1 MVSSHTGD
9 FLHDVFQEAIRVRAC
24 LCLLGHQVDPDETRT
39 NDGQIT
45 AANLV
50 GNHFVA
56 LHNSNRAIRHC
67 ALDLSKDNESN
78 MLIASALAHAGR
90 LVDFIEDKTSLP
102 SITPTGRDELL
113 ETAVRAQA
121 ALEMLAGSWQTI
133 RQIFRQKEDEQ
144 KSRAS
149 HHAAR
154 SAGIAAAGW
163 RVVYE
168 SLLLERASES
178 SCQGQEFTRY
188 RNPQETAGLEPPQ
201 KAILDDWSNQE
212 QEPCQYTLMSD
223 AGTGS
228 FLLGCHMVR
237 VWLEKAQENRA
248 YIFIPPYCF
257 KDEVDKTVRAVAKI
271 SKEDPRLVV
280 EHLDSVQTSNAEG
293 MVWLAQVDYAQ
304 MLARPYLDFYKS
316 HPPQRLLVSHEPTGQ
331 WIDPPAGMMELL
343 RHSSPAPL
351 HWDVIPAVGEG
362 RQRFKD
368 LRHNEWYDNFVT
380 LFNRHS
386 PVSDHYLV
394 CMYLSILA
402 SEAMSHPDL
411 PEDFWT
417 TGKVRQYLRT
427 IRRRQHQGMEVEHL
441 LDDLRENPA
450 NLRGSFSHIMFELV
464 RNGILRVP
472 DYADMPDLPEQ
483 AQRFRDAVLP
493 MATMLLEEE
502 GLLDP

>member
-78 MLIASALAHAGR
+78 MLIASALAYAGR

-113 ETAVRAQA
+113 ETAVRAHA
-121 ALEMLAGSWQTI
+121 ALEMLAGSRQTI

-144 KSRAS
+144 KSRGS

-188 RNPQETAGLEPPQ
+188 RN
-201 KAILDDWSNQE
+201 
-212 QEPCQYTLMSD
+212 
-223 AGTGS
+223 
-228 FLLGCHMVR
+228 
-237 VWLEKAQENRA
+237 AQ
-248 YIFIPPYCF
+248 
-257 KDEVDKTVRAVAKI
+257 
-271 SKEDPRLVV
+271 
-280 EHLDSVQTSNAEG
+280 
-293 MVWLAQVDYAQ
+293 
-304 MLARPYLDFYKS
+304 
-316 HPPQRLLVSHEPTGQ
+316 
-331 WIDPPAGMMELL
+331 
-343 RHSSPAPL
+343 
-351 HWDVIPAVGEG
+351 
-362 RQRFKD
+362 
-368 LRHNEWYDNFVT
+368 
-380 LFNRHS
+380 
-386 PVSDHYLV
+386 
-394 CMYLSILA
+394 
-402 SEAMSHPDL
+402 
-411 PEDFWT
+411 
-417 TGKVRQYLRT
+417 
-427 IRRRQHQGMEVEHL
+427 
-441 LDDLRENPA
+441 
-450 NLRGSFSHIMFELV
+450 
-464 RNGILRVP
+464 
-472 DYADMPDLPEQ
+472 
-483 AQRFRDAVLP
+483 
-493 MATMLLEEE
+493 
-502 GLLDP
+502 